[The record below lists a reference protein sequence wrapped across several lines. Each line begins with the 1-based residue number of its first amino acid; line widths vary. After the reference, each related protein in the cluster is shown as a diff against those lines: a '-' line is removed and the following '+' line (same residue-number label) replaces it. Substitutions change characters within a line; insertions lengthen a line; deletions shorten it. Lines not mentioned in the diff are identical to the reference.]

1 MREKKPMAPAAKRLI
16 IIFSIL
22 GAICYLLAVYFL
34 LHVQAAKSMYS
45 HKGFNRWIEIA
56 QETAIH
62 DPTAI
67 FPIDFKSLGL
77 ILVFTVLFGIL
88 ALMKYKMSHYLDVD
102 NPFTALGSD
111 HLMTSKEKKE
121 FDIKYSDPIGSE
133 SIDGTKNMILSK
145 DMRLMIDNQRTN
157 YNANTLV
164 IGGSG
169 TGKSRFFVGPN
180 ILQANTNFIVTD
192 PKADLLKKYG
202 KFLENEGYKVYVYN
216 IADMGASNHFNPFCY
231 LKDEEDVATMVDI
244 VLKNTSD
251 TKDQKSQKDPF
262 WDAAMSLL
270 LTAISAYLWQTEGET
285 KTWSRVIELVRAGR
299 TVDPEIPSE
308 LDRIFSALAKD
319 PEHKDDFCVSQYH
332 DFLACGN
339 GKTRDNVLVTCTAR
353 LRHFDLPKIKSL
365 TAYDDMDFENFANE
379 KRALFVIIPS
389 YKTTFN
395 FIVSLMYSQVFS
407 TLYYF
412 SEQQSEFC
420 SQVRIPSTGEVVK
433 VFRGK
438 NADDI
443 PKAFKEAKAYK
454 SNLTSFTLRRNKAR
468 NRYEILNK
476 RKEVVAFRGTK
487 EKAEAFVELLK
498 TAEVERCTQ
507 RLPNHTRFMLDEFAN
522 LAPIAGFP
530 QLIATMRSYE
540 ISVSI
545 ILQSLAQLKAM
556 YDLDWQTI
564 SGNCDTTIYV
574 GGNESETTKWLS
586 EEIGGKKTARLL
598 GETYQSGNRGGSNSV
613 SLSGVEVLSMSDLRQ
628 MKKDECLVIL
638 KGLPM
643 YKGKKYDIKTHPK
656 YKEAEDSYGKF
667 TLQEDDHAK
676 YHIKKISRRKKPLS
690 KEILSNINRATKDLS
705 EECLAN
711 TNKITNKPMISNMD
725 MSEAMAAD
733 PKLRVPLAQI
743 VLDATGNSDVVAEEL
758 INTAMIQEYAQG
770 V

>member
-1 MREKKPMAPAAKRLI
+1 MREKKQMGPAAKRLV
-16 IIFSIL
+16 IIFSAI
-22 GAICYLLAVYFL
+22 GIICYLIAVYFL
-34 LHVQAAKSMYS
+34 LHVFEARSVHS
-45 HKGFNRWIEIA
+45 HKSLNRCIEIA
-56 QETAIH
+56 KNTALNE
-62 DPTAI
+62 PTAVL
-67 FPIDFKSLGL
+67 PIDFRTLGF
-77 ILVFTVLFGIL
+77 ILGITVVLGVFSY
-88 ALMKYKMSHYLDVD
+88 MKYKMSHIIDVD
-102 NPFTALGSD
+102 NPYNALGSD

-121 FDIKYSDPIGSE
+121 FDRDYSDPIGSD
-133 SIDGTKNMILSK
+133 SIDGKKNMILSK
-145 DMRLMIDNQRTN
+145 DMCLMIDNQTTN
-157 YNANTLV
+157 YNANILT

-192 PKADLLKKYG
+192 PKGELLKKYG
-202 KFLENEGYKVYVYN
+202 KYLEDEGYKVFVYN
-216 IADMGASNHFNPFCY
+216 IADMGTSNHFNPFCY

-270 LTAISAYLWQTEGET
+270 LTAISAYLWQTPEET

-299 TVDPEIPSE
+299 TIDPEIPSE
-308 LDRIFSALAKD
+308 LDRIFSHLAKD
-319 PEHKDDFCVSQYH
+319 PEHKDDFCVSQYQ

-365 TAYDDMDFENFANE
+365 TAYDDMDFENFASE

-395 FIVSLMYSQVFS
+395 FIVSLMYSQLFS
-407 TLYYF
+407 TLYF
-412 SEQQSEFC
+412 FAEQRSEFC
-420 SQVRIPSTGEVVK
+420 SQVRIPSTDEVIK
-433 VFRGK
+433 VFNGK

-443 PKAFKEAKAYK
+443 PKAFKEAKSYK
-454 SNLTSFTLRRNKAR
+454 ANLTSFTLRRNKAR
-468 NRYEILNK
+468 DRYEILNR
-476 RKEVVAFRGTK
+476 RKEVVAYRKTK
-487 EKAEAFVELLK
+487 EKAEDFVELLK

-507 RLPNHTRFMLDEFAN
+507 RLPNHTRFILDEFAN

-530 QLIATMRSYE
+530 QLISTMRSYE

-564 SGNCDTTIYV
+564 SGNCDTTIYL
-574 GGNESETTKWLS
+574 GGNESETTRWLS

-598 GETYQSGNRGGSNSV
+598 GESYQAGNMGGSSSV

-628 MKKDECLVIL
+628 LKKDECLVIL

-643 YKGKKYDIKTHPK
+643 YKGKKYNIKDHPRFK
-656 YKEAEDSYGKF
+656 DAENTYGQF
-667 TLQEDDHAK
+667 VLEEDRHAK
-676 YHIKKISRRKKPLS
+676 YHVKKITRRKKPLS
-690 KEILSNINRATKDLS
+690 KAILSNINTAEKELA
-705 EECLAN
+705 EECLN
-711 TNKITNKPMISNMD
+711 NSNKNTNKPMISNMD
-725 MSEAMAAD
+725 MTEAMEAD
-733 PKLRVPLAQI
+733 QTLRIPLAQI
-743 VLDATGNSDVVAEEL
+743 VLDATGNNDVSAEDL
-758 INTAMIQEYAQG
+758 VSASMLQEYAQG